1 MQTYV
6 MFGTYNA
13 EAVKGVSGARTK
25 KAAELVKKCGGE
37 MKSIHALLGKPDLL
51 IIAEFPD
58 NRSAVK
64 ASLGLARATGI
75 AFRTAAAL
83 SVEEFD
89 KLAGEA

>member
-13 EAVKGVSGARTK
+13 EAVKGVSGVRTK
-25 KAAELVKKCGGE
+25 KAAEIVKKCGGE
-37 MKSIHALLGKPDLL
+37 MKSILALLGKPDLL
-51 IIAEFPD
+51 IVAEFPD

-64 ASLGLARATGI
+64 ASLGLARSTGI

-83 SVEEFD
+83 GVEEFD